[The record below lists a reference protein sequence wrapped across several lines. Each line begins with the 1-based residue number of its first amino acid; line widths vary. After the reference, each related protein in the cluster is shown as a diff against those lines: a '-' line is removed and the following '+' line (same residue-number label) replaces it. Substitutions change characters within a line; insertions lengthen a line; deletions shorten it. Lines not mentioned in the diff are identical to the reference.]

1 MLSKGVAHCAICGV
15 LAQTSVKCRG
25 PGVTAAP
32 SRVIKVITRQINS
45 SPASSSLGPALN
57 RKDQIVNLRSESE
70 YYNYDWAGSSDCCGY
85 HVAEKCC
92 KNSLHGL

>member
-45 SPASSSLGPALN
+45 SPSQQQPGP
-57 RKDQIVNLRSESE
+57 RPE
-70 YYNYDWAGSSDCCGY
+70 
-85 HVAEKCC
+85 
-92 KNSLHGL
+92 